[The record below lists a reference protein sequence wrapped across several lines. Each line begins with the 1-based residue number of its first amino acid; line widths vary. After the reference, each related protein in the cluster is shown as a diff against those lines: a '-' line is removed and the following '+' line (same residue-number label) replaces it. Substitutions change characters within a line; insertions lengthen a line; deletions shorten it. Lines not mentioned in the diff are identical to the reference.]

1 MRNNLILDSGLSLI
15 IFFFTVLT
23 IPAQTSSSRW
33 VDMFSYLYITSFQVQ
48 ENKWYVA
55 SENAVFFFY
64 PQTGEYKRFSTIQGI
79 NSERITVLFFHPA
92 TGRTFIAHRD
102 GHIDIIL
109 HDETVQK
116 ENGLFLSAIPSD
128 KKKIYDVESVGN
140 KLYLATDIG
149 ISEYHIDL
157 LEFGDTFYIGNGG
170 MELKINDLILHDD
183 KLYAAT
189 QSEGIKY
196 INESNPSKADFYAW
210 NQTGNGNWKKL
221 FVFNNIVFA
230 VQGNKIYRIEPSLTQ
245 VYQAPADIKDVAV
258 NDTHIFIGL
267 QQSILQLDGS
277 FNLQHTFYPS
287 TQYPFKLNKLQADN
301 QNIFLGTH
309 EHGVIKIQLNDGSM
323 QSFHPD
329 CPLYNFPFAA
339 DIYDGHIWVVY
350 GDYDELYNPFPL
362 EHYGISRFI
371 NRQWNNIHYNKINT
385 TTLTDVKI
393 NRQDTSQVF
402 VGSFHEGLL
411 EFRSGQVYQK
421 YDPTNSTIE
430 PIILNSGPYHSYRI
444 SPLLFDDDGNLW
456 MFQGLVMNEV
466 HKFSLQTG
474 QWQAYS
480 FSSLMNSAFN
490 EGAADMQ
497 FDKDGNLWM
506 ATHRLGVVGLNPETG
521 DLVQLTENNNIPYE
535 GNYRNTQATA
545 IDKNNIL
552 WIGTLK
558 GLRILRNPSRAFTD
572 PQIQAQPIIIE
583 LAELEGEDNQG
594 EELLNNQQITEI
606 VVDGSN
612 YKWIGTSNAGVFYFN
627 EDGQQT
633 IYHFTK
639 ENSPLPGNVIY
650 DISVDPISGMVLFS
664 TDNGLIGFKSD
675 ATEGKNNLDD
685 AYVYPNPLN
694 MKKHKRLFIR
704 NIMSKVFVKIT
715 DVEGNLV
722 YEIQSKG
729 GTVSWDLKNFS
740 GRPVSSGVYFI
751 LLSDE
756 KHENNK
762 ILKAVII
769 R

>member
-1 MRNNLILDSGLSLI
+1 MKNNFILDIRLRLI
-15 IFFFTVLT
+15 IFFFYALT
-23 IPAQTSSSRW
+23 LSAQTSSSRW

-48 ENKWYVA
+48 ENKWQVA

-64 PQTGEYKRFSTIQGI
+64 PQTGEYQRFSTIQGLS
-79 NSERITVLFFHPA
+79 SERITVLFFHPS
-92 TGRTFIAHRD
+92 TGRTFIAHQD
-102 GHIDIIL
+102 GHIDIIR
-109 HDETVQK
+109 ENGSVYK

-128 KKKIYDVESVGN
+128 KKKIYDVESTGN

-149 ISEYHIDL
+149 ISEYDVDL
-157 LEFGDTFYIGNGG
+157 FQFGDTYYIGNGG
-170 MELKINDLILHDD
+170 TELKVNDLVIHNN

-189 QSEGIKY
+189 ESEGIKF
-196 INESNPSKADFYAW
+196 INEASPSKADFNAW
-210 NQTGNGNWKKL
+210 TQTGNGNWKKL
-221 FVFNNIVFA
+221 FAFNNIVFA
-230 VQGNKIYRIEPSLTQ
+230 VQGNKIYRVEPSLTQ
-245 VYQAPADIKDVAV
+245 VYQAPANINDVAV
-258 NDTHIFIGL
+258 NDSHIFIGL
-267 QQSILQLDGS
+267 NHSVQQLDGN
-277 FNLQHTFYPS
+277 FNLQHTFYP
-287 TQYPFKLNKLQADN
+287 TVQFPFQINKLQADN
-301 QNIFLGTH
+301 QNLYLGTH
-309 EHGVIKIQLNDGSM
+309 TSGIIKIQLSNSSM
-323 QSFHPD
+323 HSYHPD

-339 DIYDGHIWVVY
+339 DIYDGYICVVY
-350 GDYDELYNPFPL
+350 GNYDELYNPFPL
-362 EHYGISRFI
+362 EHYGISRLI
-371 NRQWNNIHYNKINT
+371 DGQWKNIPYNAINT
-385 TTLTDVKI
+385 STLTDIKI
-393 NRQDTSQVF
+393 NRRDTSQVF
-402 VGSFHEGLL
+402 AGSFHEGLL
-411 EFRSGQVYQK
+411 ELRSGQVFQK

-444 SPLLFDDDGNLW
+444 SPLLFDDEGNLW

-466 HKFSLQTG
+466 HKFNLTSG
-474 QWQAYS
+474 QWQTFS
-480 FSSLMNSAFN
+480 FSALMNTAFN
-490 EGAADMQ
+490 EGAADMH
-497 FDKDGNLWM
+497 FDKDGNLWI
-506 ATHRLGVVGLNPETG
+506 ATHRLGVVGLNPQTG

-535 GNYRNTQATA
+535 GNYRNTQATV

-583 LAELEGEDNQG
+583 LAELQGEDNQG

-612 YKWIGTSNAGVFYFN
+612 YKWIGTANAGVFYFN

-650 DISVDPISGMVLFS
+650 DISVDPVSGMVLFS
-664 TDNGLIGFKSD
+664 TDNGLIGFKGD
-675 ATEGKNNLDD
+675 ATEGKNSLDD

-694 MKKHKRLFIR
+694 MKKHKRLYVR
-704 NIMSKVFVKIT
+704 NLMSKVSVKIT

-722 YEIQSKG
+722 YETESKG
-729 GTVSWDLKNFS
+729 GTVSWDVRNFS
-740 GRPVSSGVYFI
+740 GRLVSSGVYFI